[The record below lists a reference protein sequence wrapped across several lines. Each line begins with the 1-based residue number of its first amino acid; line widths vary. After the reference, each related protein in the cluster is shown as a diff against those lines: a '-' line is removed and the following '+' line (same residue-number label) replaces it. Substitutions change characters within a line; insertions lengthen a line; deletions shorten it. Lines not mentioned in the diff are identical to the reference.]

1 MRRLLLLVL
10 GLPILLPVAG
20 VAIFYGYENWTGSA
34 VWKQAETRLL
44 AAGEPITIDALRP
57 KPIPDA
63 ENMASAPV
71 FRELFTYYNPRRAGV
86 ASVQLPPA
94 ANAPTADESAL
105 TALARRFQPDFSGDA
120 NAAARVI
127 LAGLQ
132 PMEPMLD
139 AVRDAAAR
147 PEAVWPVNY
156 DRGINVKV
164 PFLSPL
170 KRTSEVLGA
179 RATVSLAEGRSERA
193 LADFKLIMRLTQRS
207 NQPAILAGCRAGQAM
222 LECALDIVR
231 DGLAQGLW
239 NDAQLSQ
246 IEAELAEF
254 HPLEEFQESVRG
266 ERALFIASPEE
277 VNARAEPMFTIID
290 FRSAAS
296 EWLTRTFCRVTWS
309 LRPAGWMA
317 RDLASYATFAQD
329 WLAQVMRNGCIR
341 PWAVADWQA
350 RVGAVRRSPME
361 SFRMPLT
368 ALGLPSLANTAR
380 CAAYAQTQLDLA
392 RIACALERCRFASGA
407 LPAELDA
414 LAPRWIDRVP
424 RDPIGGSRYFY
435 RPTGSGDYALYGKGW
450 NARDDGGRAGQINP
464 LLGPPSAE
472 DWVWAAHD
480 ENLSKR

>member
-10 GLPILLPVAG
+10 GIPILLPVVG
-20 VAIFYGYENWTGSA
+20 VALFYGYENWTGSA
-34 VWKQAETRLL
+34 AWKQVETRLL
-44 AAGEPITIDALRP
+44 AAGEPLTIDALRP
-57 KPIPDA
+57 KAIPDA
-63 ENMASAPV
+63 ENMAAAPV
-71 FRELFTYYNPRRAGV
+71 FRELFTYYNPRL
-86 ASVQLPPA
+86 ASVAAVRLPPTT
-94 ANAPTADESAL
+94 NAPESDESAL
-105 TALARRFQPDFSGDA
+105 TTLARRFQPDFSGDA

-127 LAGLQ
+127 LEGLQ

-147 PEAVWPVNY
+147 PETVWPVNY
-156 DRGINVKV
+156 DRGIDVKV

-179 RATVSLAEGRSERA
+179 RAAVSLAEGRSERA
-193 LADFKLIMRLTQRS
+193 LADFKLIMRLAQRS

-222 LECALDIVR
+222 LECALAIVR

-239 NDAQLSQ
+239 SDSQLAQ

-254 HPLEEFQESVRG
+254 HPLGDFQDSVRG
-266 ERALFIASPEE
+266 ERALFVASPAA

-290 FRSAAS
+290 FRSAGA

-309 LRPAGWMA
+309 LRPAGWAA

-329 WLAQVMRNGCIR
+329 WIANVMRNGCIR

-350 RVGAVRRSPME
+350 RVGAVRRSSLE

-368 ALGLPSLANTAR
+368 AIGLPSLANTAR

-392 RIACALERCRFASGA
+392 RVACAVERCRLATGA

-435 RPTGSGDYALYGKGW
+435 RIAEAGDYALYGKGW
-450 NARDDGGRAGQINP
+450 NARDDGGRVGPINP
-464 LLGPPSAE
+464 LLGPSSAD
-472 DWVWAAHD
+472 DWVWNAGD
-480 ENLSKR
+480 ESVSAR

>member
-10 GLPILLPVAG
+10 GIPVLLPVAG
-20 VAIFYGYENWTGSA
+20 VAVFYGYENWTGSA
-34 VWKQAETRLL
+34 VWKQAEMRLL

-71 FRELFTYYNPRRAGV
+71 FRELFTFYNPRRASV

-147 PEAVWPVNY
+147 PESVWPVNY

-179 RATVSLAEGRSERA
+179 RAAVSLAEGRSERA
-193 LADFKLIMRLTQRS
+193 LADFKLIMRLAQSS

-239 NDAQLSQ
+239 NDAQLAQ

-254 HPLEEFQESVRG
+254 HPLG
-266 ERALFIASPEE
+266 E

-290 FRSAAS
+290 FRSATS

-350 RVGAVRRSPME
+350 RVGAVRRSAME

-368 ALGLPSLANTAR
+368 AIGLPSLANTAR
-380 CAAYAQTQLDLA
+380 CAAYSQTQLDLA
-392 RIACALERCRFASGA
+392 RIACALARCRLSTGS
-407 LPAELDA
+407 LPVEIDA
-414 LAPRWIDRVP
+414 LAPRWIDRLP
-424 RDPIGGSRYFY
+424 RDPIGGGRYIY
-435 RPTGSGDYALYGKGW
+435 HPEETGGYALYGKGW
-450 NARDDGGRAGQINP
+450 NARDDGGRVGAINP

-472 DWVWAAHD
+472 DWVWAARE